1 MGKLRTQLVSGEDNH
16 CLKKPFP
23 YPWEILILELNINA
37 IFVFLALLSHL
48 LTLSFLS
55 LGSGQNHFLGS
66 YFPIFVVKLLI
77 ICDSW
82 QLGRFLGSG
91 IIFLSFFVLVKMLED
106 NFNLGLLIRNFFEAL
121 KHVTHFTNS
130 CFCWYKKNDFTVT
143 LYLIVLS
150 YLNQI
155 MHWRS
160 YIFLL

>member
-1 MGKLRTQLVSGEDNH
+1 MGKLQTQLVSGEDNH
-16 CLKKPFP
+16 HLKKPFP
-23 YPWEILILELNINA
+23 YPWKILILELNINA
-37 IFVFLALLSHL
+37 IFVSHL

-106 NFNLGLLIRNFFEAL
+106 NFNLGLLIRNFCSIFSRRWNMSHISLTPVFAG
-121 KHVTHFTNS
+121 T
-130 CFCWYKKNDFTVT
+130 KKNGFTVT

-150 YLNQI
+150 YFNQI
-155 MHWRS
+155 LHWRS
-160 YIFLL
+160 YLFLL